1 MTTTLY
7 ILLGWLAGVTT
18 FAGVQLARIAQ
29 ALEDGHG
36 KQ

>member
-1 MTTTLY
+1 MTIALY
-7 ILLGWLAGVTT
+7 VLLGWLAGVTT
-18 FAGVQLARIAQ
+18 FAGVQLVRIAQ